1 MQPWSGITT
10 HTCYTLLA
18 LLSMTL
24 LRQWY
29 RRICQRNIKE
39 IKIHSYITI
48 HSYIYKCGYFMH
60 CGNVVAKSY

>member
-48 HSYIYKCGYFMH
+48 HAFIYLQVWIFY
-60 CGNVVAKSY
+60 AL